1 METTAVIFSKANEI
15 ILSALALDHPTADDV
30 VVDVHYS
37 GISAGTERLLWSGD
51 MPPFPG
57 MGYPLVPGYETVGT
71 VVEAGSSAGRK
82 VGDTVFVPG
91 ATCFG
96 PVKGLFG
103 GAASRLVTAGRRTTS
118 VDPALRENGVLMA
131 LAATAH
137 HALKA
142 DGARAPDLIVG
153 HGIVGRLLARISI
166 ALGNAPPTVW
176 ESNPSRMHG
185 AKTYPV
191 IDGKLDARRDYYSVY
206 DASGDS
212 SVLDLLVGR
221 LARNGEITLAGF
233 YHQRLSFSFPP
244 AFMREARLRIAAE
257 WDPKDMAAVMRLVA
271 SGALDLSGLV
281 TDTTAATLAAS
292 AYETAFTQPEC
303 LKMVLD
309 WRRAS

>member
-1 METTAVIFSKANEI
+1 METTAVIFSKVNEI
-15 ILSALALDHPTADDV
+15 ALSTLALDHPTADDV
-30 VVDVHYS
+30 VVDVQYS
-37 GISAGTERLLWSGD
+37 GISAGTERLLWAGE
-51 MPPFPG
+51 MPAFPG

-71 VVEAGSSAGRK
+71 VVEAGVNAGRK

-103 GAASRLVTAGRRTTS
+103 GAASRLVTAGRRTAV
-118 VDPALRENGVLMA
+118 VDPALRETGVLMA

-153 HGIVGRLLARISI
+153 HGIVGRLLARIAI

-176 ESNPSRMHG
+176 ETNPARRTG
-185 AKTYPV
+185 AKGYPV
-191 IDGKLDARRDYYSVY
+191 MDAADDVRRDYYAVY
-206 DASGDS
+206 DASGDAG
-212 SVLDLLVGR
+212 VLDPLIGR

-233 YHQRLSFSFPP
+233 YQQRLSFNFPP
-244 AFMREARLRIAAE
+244 AFMREARIRIAAE
-257 WDPKDMAAVMRLVA
+257 WAPKDMAAVTRLVA

-281 TDTTAATLAAS
+281 TDRHAAAS
-292 AYETAFTQPEC
+292 AATAYEMAFTQPEC

>member
-15 ILSALALDHPTADDV
+15 ALSTLALDHPTADDV
-30 VVDVHYS
+30 VVDVQYS
-37 GISAGTERLLWSGD
+37 GISSGTERLLWSGE
-51 MPPFPG
+51 MPAFPG

-71 VVEAGSSAGRK
+71 VVEAGANAGRK

-103 GAASRLVTAGRRTTS
+103 GAASRLVTAGRRTAV
-118 VDPALRENGVLMA
+118 VDPALRETGVLMA

-153 HGIVGRLLARISI
+153 HGIVGRLLARISM

-176 ESNPSRMHG
+176 ESDPTRRTG
-185 AKTYPV
+185 AAKYPV
-191 IDGKLDARRDYYSVY
+191 IDASEDPRRDYYAVY
-206 DASGDS
+206 DASGDHTA
-212 SVLDLLVGR
+212 LDGLIGR

-233 YHQRLSFSFPP
+233 YHQRLSFAFPP

-257 WDPKDMAAVMRLVA
+257 WGPRDMSAVTRLVA
-271 SGALDLSGLV
+271 SGTLDLTGLV
-281 TDTTAATLAAS
+281 TDRQPAAS
-292 AYETAFTQPEC
+292 AAAAYATAFTQPEC

>member
-1 METTAVIFSKANEI
+1 METTAVIFNQANEI
-15 ILSALALDHPTADDV
+15 LLSALALDHPTADDV

-71 VVEAGSSAGRK
+71 VVEAGTNAGRK

-103 GAASRLVTAGRRTTS
+103 GAASRLVTAGRRTAV

-131 LAATAH
+131 LAATAY

-142 DGARAPDLIVG
+142 DGARAPDLIIG
-153 HGIVGRLLARISI
+153 HGIVGRLLARIAI
-166 ALGNAPPTVW
+166 ATGNAPPTVW
-176 ESNPSRMHG
+176 ENNPTRRTG
-185 AKTYPV
+185 AKGYPV
-191 IDGKLDARRDYYSVY
+191 IDPSADTRRDYYAAY
-206 DASGDS
+206 DASGDAG
-212 SVLDLLVGR
+212 VLDPLIGR

-233 YHQRLSFSFPP
+233 YHQRLSFSFAP
-244 AFMREARLRIAAE
+244 AFMREARVRIAAE
-257 WDPKDMAAVMRLVA
+257 WGPKDMAAVARLVA

-281 TDTTAATLAAS
+281 TDCQAAAS
-292 AYETAFTQPEC
+292 AAEAYETAFTQPEC

>member
-1 METTAVIFSKANEI
+1 MQTTAVIFRKAKEI
-15 ILSALALDHPTADDV
+15 ALETLALDAPTGDDV
-30 VVDVHYS
+30 VVDVQFS
-37 GISAGTERLLWSGD
+37 GISAGTERLLWSGA

-57 MGYPLVPGYETVGT
+57 MGYPLVPGYESVGT
-71 VVEAGSSAGRK
+71 VVEVGATSGRK
-82 VGDTVFVPG
+82 VGETVFVPG

-103 GAASRLVTAGRRTTS
+103 GAAQRLVTAGRRTA
-118 VDPALRENGVLMA
+118 VIDPALAETGALMA

-153 HGIVGRLLARISI
+153 HGIVGRLLARISM
-166 ALGNAPPTVW
+166 ALGGAPPTVW
-176 ESNPSRMHG
+176 EKDAARRTG

-191 IDGKLDARRDYYSVY
+191 IDGDTDPRRDYYAVY
-206 DASGDS
+206 DASGDAS
-212 SVLDLLVGR
+212 LLDPLIGR

-233 YHQRLSFSFPP
+233 YHERPSFAFAP

-257 WDPKDMAAVMRLVA
+257 WAPRDLAAVTKLIG
-271 SGALDLSGLV
+271 SGVLSLDDLV
-281 TDTTAATLAAS
+281 THSLPATLAPV
-292 AYETAFTQPEC
+292 AYEAAFTKPEC

-309 WRRAS
+309 WRHAS

>member
-15 ILSALALDHPTADDV
+15 ALSTLTLDHPTADDV
-30 VVDVHYS
+30 VVDVQYS
-37 GISAGTERLLWSGD
+37 GISAGTERLLWAGE
-51 MPPFPG
+51 MPAFPG

-71 VVEAGSSAGRK
+71 VVEAGANAGRK

-103 GAASRLVTAGRRTTS
+103 GAASRLVTAGRRTAV
-118 VDPALRENGVLMA
+118 VDPALRETGVLMA

-153 HGIVGRLLARISI
+153 HGIVGRLLARIAI

-176 ESNPSRMHG
+176 ETNPARRTG
-185 AKTYPV
+185 AKGYPV
-191 IDGKLDARRDYYSVY
+191 TGSDDDARRDYFAVY
-206 DASGDS
+206 DASGDAG
-212 SVLDLLVGR
+212 VLDPLIGR

-233 YHQRLSFSFPP
+233 YQQRLSFSFPP
-244 AFMREARLRIAAE
+244 AFMREARVRIAAE
-257 WDPKDMAAVMRLVA
+257 WAPKDMAAVTRLVA
-271 SGALDLSGLV
+271 TGALDLSGLI
-281 TDTTAATLAAS
+281 TDRHAAAS
-292 AYETAFTQPEC
+292 AATAYEMAFTQPEC

>member
-15 ILSALALDHPTADDV
+15 VLGALALDHPMADDV
-30 VVDVHYS
+30 VIDVRYS
-37 GISAGTERLLWSGD
+37 GISSGTERLLWSGA

-57 MGYPLVPGYETVGT
+57 MGYPLVPGYETVGR
-71 VVEAGSSAGRK
+71 VVDAGANASRK

-103 GAASRLVTAGRRTTS
+103 GAASRLVTAAHRTT
-118 VDPALRENGVLMA
+118 VIDPALGNTGVLMA

-153 HGIVGRLLARISI
+153 HGVVGRLLARISMAI
-166 ALGNAPPTVW
+166 GGAPPTVW
-176 ESNPSRMHG
+176 EKNPERRSG
-185 AKTYPV
+185 AKGYPV
-191 IDGKLDARRDYYSVY
+191 IDGAEDPCRNYYAVY
-206 DASGDS
+206 DASGDATL
-212 SVLDLLVGR
+212 LDPLISR
-221 LARNGEITLAGF
+221 LAKGGEITLAGF
-233 YHQRLSFSFPP
+233 YHERPSFAFAP

-257 WDPKDMAAVMRLVA
+257 WAPRDMVAVTRLIA

-281 TDTTAATLAAS
+281 TDCQPATSAAAA
-292 AYETAFTQPEC
+292 YQTAFTQPEC

-309 WRRAS
+309 WSRAP

>member
-15 ILSALALDHPTADDV
+15 VLGALALDQPAVDDV
-30 VVDVHYS
+30 VVDVRYS
-37 GISAGTERLLWSGD
+37 GISAGTERLLWSGE

-71 VVEAGSSAGRK
+71 VVEAGPNAGRN

-103 GAASRLVTAGRRTTS
+103 GAASRLVTAGRRTAV
-118 VDPALRENGVLMA
+118 VDPALRETGVLLA

-153 HGIVGRLLARISI
+153 HGIVGRLLARIAI

-176 ESNPSRMHG
+176 ETNPARRTG
-185 AKTYPV
+185 AKGYPV
-191 IDGKLDARRDYYSVY
+191 IDANDDNRRDYYAVY

-212 SVLDLLVGR
+212 GVLDPLIGR

-244 AFMREARLRIAAE
+244 AFMREARVRIAAE
-257 WDPKDMAAVMRLVA
+257 WSPKDMEAVTRLTA

-281 TDTTAATLAAS
+281 SDCHAATSAAT

>member
-15 ILSALALDHPTADDV
+15 VLGTLALDRPTADDV
-30 VVDVHYS
+30 VVDVQYS
-37 GISAGTERLLWSGD
+37 GVSTGTERLLWSGE

-71 VVEAGSSAGRK
+71 VVEAGVTAGRK

-103 GAASRLVTAGRRTTS
+103 GAASRLVTAGRRTTI
-118 VDPALRENGVLMA
+118 VDPSLRENGVLLA
-131 LAATAH
+131 LAATAY

-176 ESNPSRMHG
+176 ESNPSRRTG
-185 AKTYPV
+185 TKGYPV
-191 IDGKLDARRDYYSVY
+191 VDASEDARRDYYAPY
-206 DASGDS
+206 DASGDHGA
-212 SVLDLLVGR
+212 LDPLVGR

-233 YHQRLSFSFPP
+233 YHQRLSFAFAP
-244 AFMREARLRIAAE
+244 AFMREVRFRIAAE
-257 WDPKDMAAVMRLVA
+257 WGPRDMAAVTKLVG
-271 SGALDLSGLV
+271 SGALDLTNLV
-281 TDTTAATLAAS
+281 TNRASAAS
-292 AYETAFTQPEC
+292 AAEAYQTAFTQPEC